1 MEIKEER
8 IFDFNGE
15 YKLAKYPP
23 ENDGWYMTIRC
34 GLSGIYSCI
43 NEWKNNR
50 WQVEV
55 LDASNT
61 IAYSKE
67 QLTPK
72 QIKEWVKNEKNK

>member
-15 YKLAKYPP
+15 YTLAKWPP

-43 NEWKNNR
+43 NEWKDNK

-67 QLTPK
+67 QLTLK
-72 QIKEWVKNEKNK
+72 QIKEWIKNEKK

>member
-1 MEIKEER
+1 MKIKEEH

-15 YKLAKYPP
+15 YTLAKRPP

-43 NEWKNNR
+43 NEWKDNR
-50 WQVEV
+50 WQMAA

-67 QLTPK
+67 QLTLK
-72 QIKEWVKNEKNK
+72 QIKEWVKNKKK